1 MTTYQTTYSDISFL
15 SKKERKIK
23 ENQFPYITP
32 SPNLGKYDPCG
43 QIVSKKDIGSSIK
56 FCPICDKPMIVRM
69 MVNPC
74 EHVFCFECSKPESE
88 LCYICEQ
95 KIENF
100 VRLNDNNLN
109 LYECDWPDCFK
120 FFTNLDKLNKH
131 KLYEHNFKTEGMG
144 MINPIGMN
152 MNIVM
157 NNRIPGTQNI
167 FMTMPMMPM
176 NPGMILNNPIYSIN
190 QVNQNNQTNGILPAS
205 NIINNKVLPKQ
216 NSNNNIIQN

>member
-1 MTTYQTTYSDISFL
+1 MTTYQTSYSDISIL

-43 QIVSKKDIGSSIK
+43 QIVSKKDTGSSIK

-74 EHVFCFECSKPESE
+74 EHVYCYEC
-88 LCYICEQ
+88 
-95 KIENF
+95 
-100 VRLNDNNLN
+100 DNNLN

-131 KLYEHNFKTEGMG
+131 KLYEHNFKSEGMG

-205 NIINNKVLPKQ
+205 NVINNNVLQKQ